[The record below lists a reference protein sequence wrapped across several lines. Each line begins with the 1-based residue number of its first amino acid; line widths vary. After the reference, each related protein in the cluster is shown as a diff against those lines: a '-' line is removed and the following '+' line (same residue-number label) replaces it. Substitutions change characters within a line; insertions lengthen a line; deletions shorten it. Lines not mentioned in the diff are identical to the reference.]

1 MDKLALFAAFRA
13 QLEGL
18 LADLEKQQE
27 AARSGTRVDGDHRPE
42 NRGERAA
49 VTTQGYLTLA
59 LGQRVAELRSHLDQL
74 DRIDPGPRTR
84 ITPGALFL
92 AADEDGDETW
102 YLVLPGGQGA
112 RLVHADTEVLV
123 VSPESPVVQSL
134 SGLGAGDEGTLRRGD
149 RMVEI
154 EVLEVS

>member
-1 MDKLALFAAFRA
+1 MDKVALLAAFRT
-13 QLEGL
+13 QIQGL
-18 LADLEKQQE
+18 LVDLEKQQE

-59 LGQRVAELRSHLDQL
+59 LGQRIAELRTHRDQL
-74 DRIDPGPRTR
+74 ERIDPGPRTR

-92 AADEDGDETW
+92 AEDEDGDETW

-112 RLVHADTEVLV
+112 RLVQEDIEVLV
-123 VSPESPVVQSL
+123 VSPESPVVRSL
-134 SGLGAGDEGTLRRGD
+134 AGLGAGDDGTLRRGD
-149 RMVEI
+149 RVVEI
-154 EVLEVS
+154 EVLEVW

>member
-1 MDKLALFAAFRA
+1 VDKVALFAAFRG
-13 QLEGL
+13 QLEAL
-18 LADLEKQQE
+18 LADLGKQQE

-49 VTTQGYLTLA
+49 VTSQGYLTLA
-59 LGQRVAELRSHLDQL
+59 LGQRIAELREHRDQL
-74 DRIDPGPRTR
+74 DRIDPGARGR

-92 AADEDGDETW
+92 AADEEGQETW

-123 VSPESPVVQSL
+123 VSPESPVARSL
-134 SGLGAGDEGTLRRGD
+134 SGLGAGDEGTLRRSN
-149 RMVEI
+149 RVVEI
-154 EVLEVS
+154 EVLEVR